1 MARQNYIPHTPTQGR
16 ANRFPVGGGGVF
28 QNLGPLPF
36 QGPPKK
42 IFPESKIFPKN
53 VGDGG
58 GGGGGWGSSTLFFRK
73 QKFPKYFAKQLFSRM
88 PGPPPRKLGPPFYFF
103 GGVLHPHTPQVAR
116 PCPHPPLQE
125 AVLPLYKRSPLI
137 HPSTMLQKPEIYN
150 LMCFHYFFPR

>member
-16 ANRFPVGGGGVF
+16 ANRFPVGGVYSKIWA
-28 QNLGPLPF
+28 PF
-36 QGPPKK
+36 HSRAPQKKIFRKAK
-42 IFPESKIFPKN
+42 IFPEN

-58 GGGGGWGSSTLFFRK
+58 GGGFGGRSTLFFRK
-73 QKFPKYFAKQLFSRM
+73 QKFPKSFAKQLFSRM

-103 GGVLHPHTPQVAR
+103 GGCYTPHTPQVAR

-137 HPSTMLQKPEIYN
+137 HPSTLLQKPEIYN